1 MRLLKFVYTWFLLET
16 TKHSSI
22 GCVYAV
28 YTGMC
33 SVVWDSFVLSVWE
46 YKQQSSLFVYKSS
59 IWKGKSARYYIRLV

>member
-33 SVVWDSFVLSVWE
+33 SVVWDSFVLSV
-46 YKQQSSLFVYKSS
+46 
-59 IWKGKSARYYIRLV
+59 